1 MIFFAL
7 SSTEVPQPTVAS
19 VNPVAIGINATLTC
33 TIDDVLRGANVSY
46 QWTKNGVPL
55 SGRTQANLNFINVG
69 IVDQGAYGC
78 GISVGGV
85 SNSSTTVS
93 LTIIVPQPT
102 VASVNPVA
110 IGTNATL
117 TCTIDD
123 VLRGANVSY
132 QWTKNG
138 VPLSGRTQAN
148 LNFIN
153 VGIVDQGA
161 YGCGISVGGVSNSS
175 TTVSLTIIG
184 EEEEGKRRRG
194 RGEREVEEGRGGGEE
209 EEGKR
214 RRGRGEREEVEG
226 KRRRGRGE
234 REEEEGKRWIGR
246 GGEEEGKRRR
256 GRGETHHGSL
266 CRSEARVPQPTV
278 ASVNPVAIGINATLT
293 CTIDDVLRGAN
304 VSYQWTKNGVPLSGR
319 TQANLNFINVGI
331 VDQGAYGCGISVGG
345 VSNSSTTVS
354 LTIIVPQPTVASVN
368 PVAIGTNAT
377 LTSTID
383 DVLRGA
389 NVSYQWTKNG
399 VPLSGRTQ
407 ANLNIINVGIV
418 DQGAYGCGISVGGV
432 SISSTT
438 VNLTIFVPQPTITS
452 INPVAIG
459 TNATLTCTID
469 DVLRGANVSYQWTK
483 NGVPLSGSTQ
493 ANLNIINVGIVDQG
507 AYGCGISVGGVSNSS
522 TTVSLTIIVPQPTVA
537 SVNPVAIGTNATLTS
552 TIDDVLR
559 GANVS
564 YQWTKNGVPLSG
576 RTQANLNIINVGIV
590 DQGAYGCGISVG
602 GVSISSTTVNLT
614 IFVPQPTVASVNP
627 VAIGTN
633 ATLTCTIDDVLR
645 GANVSYQWT
654 KNGVPLP
661 GSTQA
666 NLNII
671 NVGIVDQGACGCG
684 ISVGGVS
691 NSSTTVNLTIIG
703 PSFVVSLNNMTTV
716 LLNTNFVLRCVASS
730 PSPTLVPSWTFPAA
744 ANATG
749 GVTIVTVTQEGVVN
763 STLIVTSVGS
773 GGGGVYTCAFTSRLP
788 EDGIN
793 SSTTVVVL
801 GPPQITGFPGD
812 NVTMA
817 TANATQSSS
826 YTMKCSV
833 APGVTPPLL
842 TLSLQKVL
850 PNGTSIQLNT
860 TISSTSVSF
869 TLQSP
874 LLSDTGVYSCIAT
887 NAIGNDTKQLTLIVQ
902 APPDPVNNLTIT
914 RALISFN
921 LIRITWS
928 PPASNNAPI
937 TSYIVTYCVCDPATL
952 ETLCPVFG
960 PETPAVTSMTSA
972 DIAPLALNRV
982 YRVSLVAVNSVGNSS
997 AAYYYMNTTTS
1008 DDITPLNFTT
1018 VFVSTSDIIVTW
1030 SLSPLNVFTADSF
1043 PVQLTSFTLCFS
1055 RVASTLGQC
1064 LVIPSIPNQYQWNA
1078 TGNLTGVSTDS
1089 PPDRYLLALNLTANY
1104 SNPFGS
1110 SSPAVVTVN
1119 VTSVAVSNIQATP
1132 SVNPVSNTV
1141 AFSWDSLVPAT
1152 QRPFISQYLFHYSVT
1167 TLYTM
1172 GQRGRRQ
1179 SSFSLTSTVSTT
1191 GTSTTVPRAPYSQYS
1206 YQVSA
1211 MYASGFTAPITGISS
1226 FNTSDYQTAA
1236 GPPQNLRVGTGSTYS
1251 TIPLEWSVPT
1261 APNGAISRYTLTVTT
1276 PNTSPFSITLPSTTF
1291 SYSVSGLKGY
1301 TTYTITM
1308 AATNGFGSG
1317 TPSQVTSTTPYAVC
1331 TPSLQLS
1338 SVGTSFTVTIATS
1351 DLCGPL
1357 SYYRVIVGMD
1367 SNVPPSGLTYWSSQ
1381 TQFNVD
1387 RYYVLY
1393 INDVV
1398 ASGNNTVSFT
1408 FTQTLTQATY
1418 NNVMYSIVAPEPGT
1432 YFLTV
1437 LLYSMVDKAVFSS
1450 SDSVTF
1456 SPSVAP
1462 GSSMVTGAIAGAVIG
1477 GILSLLVVV
1486 AVILIIMTLRS
1497 KRKGRLSIG
1506 GNSLDTS
1513 IKKGKSQDMELTS
1526 IDVTENVSYER
1537 VHVPEDRV
1545 IYDTI
1550 TDGAVDLKRPHPPP
1564 ANEGDMYI
1572 EAATPPYSNFPSP
1585 SLPLPAFNSSVLPPS
1600 LPSPSYHHPPVPSS
1614 SPLSSPPPS
1623 STPSTLPLQSGFP
1636 QPPFHHHTQ
1645 PISVASFHDHV
1656 HTMYMNGNKGF
1667 QSEYRQLSD
1676 VKPEGA
1682 SQTVAS
1688 LACNARKNRFGNIVP
1703 CDENRVKLKETPGVP
1718 GSDYIN
1724 ASHIDHGYSYI
1735 ASQGPKENTIADFW
1749 RMIWEKHIETIVMLA
1764 KCTEAGKNLCKQYWA
1779 DEEGGVYDTDIL
1791 CITTTSVV
1799 TLADYNIRSFDVK
1812 SKVVED
1818 LDVLQVTHYQY
1829 TSWPDD
1835 EVPQFATSFLN
1846 FVRRV
1851 QKVHD
1856 KSKGVPLLVHCSTGV
1871 GRTGTFIALD
1881 TLLDT
1886 MRSETSISVFEVVK
1900 DMRRRRVLM
1909 VQTLA
1914 QYVFIHDALD
1924 EYITCGDTSISVTNL
1939 RVSINSLSKTKSGKT
1954 FNGFQKQFSLLDMVS
1969 RRPSPDECS
1978 DGAQPYNKAK
1988 NRYQNK
1994 LPYNASRPLLTMT
2007 GTEGSDYIN
2016 ASFIDGYKQCKGY
2029 IATQG
2034 PLQNTVEDFWRMVWE
2049 FKCRVIIMLCPLTE
2063 GHESSYC
2070 YWPTEEEMA
2079 ASYGS
2084 ISVTL
2089 QSQLYDGYEVR
2100 TFNIN
2105 HKSEEQDIVVTQLH
2119 YTEWP
2124 ENGRPP
2130 NTASMVELM
2139 DTLTRTQMSTGNKP
2153 IVVHCNDGV
2162 GRTGTFITM
2171 HSELERLK
2179 AEGALDVFQRVN
2191 LCRIARPG
2199 LVQNVDQYV
2208 YCHEFLAQ
2216 NVN

>member
-1 MIFFAL
+1 MPA
-7 SSTEVPQPTVAS
+7 
-19 VNPVAIGINATLTC
+19 
-33 TIDDVLRGANVSY
+33 
-46 QWTKNGVPL
+46 
-55 SGRTQANLNFINVG
+55 
-69 IVDQGAYGC
+69 DQ
-78 GISVGGV
+78 
-85 SNSSTTVS
+85 
-93 LTIIVPQPT
+93 
-102 VASVNPVA
+102 
-110 IGTNATL
+110 
-117 TCTIDD
+117 
-123 VLRGANVSY
+123 
-132 QWTKNG
+132 
-138 VPLSGRTQAN
+138 
-148 LNFIN
+148 
-153 VGIVDQGA
+153 
-161 YGCGISVGGVSNSS
+161 
-175 TTVSLTIIG
+175 
-184 EEEEGKRRRG
+184 
-194 RGEREVEEGRGGGEE
+194 
-209 EEGKR
+209 
-214 RRGRGEREEVEG
+214 
-226 KRRRGRGE
+226 
-234 REEEEGKRWIGR
+234 
-246 GGEEEGKRRR
+246 
-256 GRGETHHGSL
+256 
-266 CRSEARVPQPTV
+266 
-278 ASVNPVAIGINATLT
+278 
-293 CTIDDVLRGAN
+293 
-304 VSYQWTKNGVPLSGR
+304 
-319 TQANLNFINVGI
+319 
-331 VDQGAYGCGISVGG
+331 
-345 VSNSSTTVS
+345 
-354 LTIIVPQPTVASVN
+354 
-368 PVAIGTNAT
+368 
-377 LTSTID
+377 
-383 DVLRGA
+383 
-389 NVSYQWTKNG
+389 
-399 VPLSGRTQ
+399 
-407 ANLNIINVGIV
+407 
-418 DQGAYGCGISVGGV
+418 
-432 SISSTT
+432 
-438 VNLTIFVPQPTITS
+438 
-452 INPVAIG
+452 
-459 TNATLTCTID
+459 
-469 DVLRGANVSYQWTK
+469 
-483 NGVPLSGSTQ
+483 
-493 ANLNIINVGIVDQG
+493 
-507 AYGCGISVGGVSNSS
+507 
-522 TTVSLTIIVPQPTVA
+522 
-537 SVNPVAIGTNATLTS
+537 
-552 TIDDVLR
+552 
-559 GANVS
+559 
-564 YQWTKNGVPLSG
+564 
-576 RTQANLNIINVGIV
+576 
-590 DQGAYGCGISVG
+590 
-602 GVSISSTTVNLT
+602 
-614 IFVPQPTVASVNP
+614 
-627 VAIGTN
+627 
-633 ATLTCTIDDVLR
+633 
-645 GANVSYQWT
+645 
-654 KNGVPLP
+654 
-661 GSTQA
+661 
-666 NLNII
+666 
-671 NVGIVDQGACGCG
+671 
-684 ISVGGVS
+684 
-691 NSSTTVNLTIIG
+691 
-703 PSFVVSLNNMTTV
+703 
-716 LLNTNFVLRCVASS
+716 
-730 PSPTLVPSWTFPAA
+730 
-744 ANATG
+744 
-749 GVTIVTVTQEGVVN
+749 
-763 STLIVTSVGS
+763 
-773 GGGGVYTCAFTSRLP
+773 
-788 EDGIN
+788 
-793 SSTTVVVL
+793 
-801 GPPQITGFPGD
+801 
-812 NVTMA
+812 
-817 TANATQSSS
+817 
-826 YTMKCSV
+826 
-833 APGVTPPLL
+833 
-842 TLSLQKVL
+842 
-850 PNGTSIQLNT
+850 
-860 TISSTSVSF
+860 
-869 TLQSP
+869 
-874 LLSDTGVYSCIAT
+874 
-887 NAIGNDTKQLTLIVQ
+887 
-902 APPDPVNNLTIT
+902 
-914 RALISFN
+914 
-921 LIRITWS
+921 
-928 PPASNNAPI
+928 
-937 TSYIVTYCVCDPATL
+937 
-952 ETLCPVFG
+952 
-960 PETPAVTSMTSA
+960 
-972 DIAPLALNRV
+972 
-982 YRVSLVAVNSVGNSS
+982 
-997 AAYYYMNTTTS
+997 
-1008 DDITPLNFTT
+1008 
-1018 VFVSTSDIIVTW
+1018 
-1030 SLSPLNVFTADSF
+1030 F

-1078 TGNLTGVSTDS
+1078 TGNLTGVSTGS

-1104 SNPFGS
+1104 SSPFGS

-1537 VHVPEDRV
+1537 
-1545 IYDTI
+1545 
-1550 TDGAVDLKRPHPPP
+1550 
-1564 ANEGDMYI
+1564 
-1572 EAATPPYSNFPSP
+1572 
-1585 SLPLPAFNSSVLPPS
+1585 
-1600 LPSPSYHHPPVPSS
+1600 
-1614 SPLSSPPPS
+1614 
-1623 STPSTLPLQSGFP
+1623 
-1636 QPPFHHHTQ
+1636 

-1724 ASHIDHGYSYI
+1724 ASHIDGYQHGYSYI